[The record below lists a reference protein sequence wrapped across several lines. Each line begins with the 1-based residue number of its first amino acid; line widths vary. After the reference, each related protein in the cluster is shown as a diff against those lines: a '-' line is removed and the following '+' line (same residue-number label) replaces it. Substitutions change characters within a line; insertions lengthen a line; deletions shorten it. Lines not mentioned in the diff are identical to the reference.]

1 VEKKVLSLIHL
12 LRSLRSH
19 SGPSASSFYWEK
31 ALDEVTDRMF
41 GILTIQICYSFWVSL
56 EGRSH
61 LLLWFQ
67 PSESEGF
74 V

>member
-1 VEKKVLSLIHL
+1 MHL
-12 LRSLRSH
+12 LRSLRSR
-19 SGPSASSFYWEK
+19 SSPSASSFYWEK

-41 GILTIQICYSFWVSL
+41 EIMTIRICYSFWVSL
-56 EGRSH
+56 EGWSR